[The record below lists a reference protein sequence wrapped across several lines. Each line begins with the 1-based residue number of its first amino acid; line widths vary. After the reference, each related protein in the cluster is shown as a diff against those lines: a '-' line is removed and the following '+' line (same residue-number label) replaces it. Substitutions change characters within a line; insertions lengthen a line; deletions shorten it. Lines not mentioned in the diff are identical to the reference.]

1 MSYSELIAVVKEANI
16 LSSIEGLL
24 DWDSETVM
32 PEKGLAA
39 RAEQLSLMAALAHA
53 RRTDPRI
60 GDWLAR
66 LEGKAADESQAA
78 NLREIRRGYDR
89 AVKIPAELVRKI
101 AHASTLAKDAWGKAR
116 AEKNFPAFAPHLST
130 LLDLKRQV
138 AGAIGYAAEP
148 YDALLDEYEPGMT
161 TAQVADV
168 FGALRGPLAD
178 FVKRLQNAPKRPD
191 PAVLHRR
198 FDRAAQERFARRMA
212 EVVGFDFAAGRL
224 DVSKHP
230 FCSGSFPGDIRLTT
244 RYYEDFFSPS
254 VFGVLHEAGHGL
266 YEQGLP
272 VEHAFTPLGQPVS
285 LGIHESQS
293 RMWENFVGRSR
304 AFWEKFYPEVQ
315 AAFAESLRDVSL
327 DQFHAAINVVQ
338 PSFIRV
344 EADEVTYNLHI
355 IVRFEMER
363 GLVSGKLAVKDV
375 PEAWNARMK
384 EFLGITPPDDA
395 QGCLQDIHWSMG
407 AFGYFPTYALGNLY
421 AAQLF
426 DAAKKAIPDLD
437 GNIRAGR
444 LRPLLDWL
452 RENVHRHGQ
461 RFRAADLIQRVTGK
475 PPSIEPFLA
484 YVREKFFPVYGL

>member
-1 MSYSELIAVVKEANI
+1 MSYAELIAVVKEANI

-60 GDWLAR
+60 GDWLGQ

-89 AVKIPAELVRKI
+89 AVKIPAELIRKI

-116 AEKNFPAFAPHLST
+116 AEKNFHAFAPHLST

-254 VFGVLHEAGHGL
+254 VFGVLHESGHGL

-304 AFWEKFYPEVQ
+304 AFWEKFYPEAQ
-315 AAFAESLRDVSL
+315 AAFADSLRDVSL

-338 PSFIRV
+338 PSYIRV

-452 RENVHRHGQ
+452 RENIHRHGQ
-461 RFRAADLIQRVTGK
+461 RYRAADLVQRVTGK

-484 YVREKFFPVYGL
+484 YVREKFSPVYGL